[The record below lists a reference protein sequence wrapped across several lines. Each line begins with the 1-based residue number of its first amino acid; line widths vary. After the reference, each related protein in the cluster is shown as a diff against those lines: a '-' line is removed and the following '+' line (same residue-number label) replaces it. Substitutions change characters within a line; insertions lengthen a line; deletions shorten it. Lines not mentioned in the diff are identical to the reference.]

1 MTNTAISKNRKM
13 RQESKVLP
21 IRGSLLL
28 LLSLFFAKIK
38 DSKEDDNFWLKNN
51 LIFISSII
59 ETAMKQKF

>member
-1 MTNTAISKNRKM
+1 MTNTVISKNKKM

-21 IRGSLLL
+21 IRESLLL